1 MSNTIMQVEKVWKV
15 YGRGENIIP
24 VLKGVNLEVKEGE
37 FLLLIGPSGSG
48 KSTLLKLMGLLDL
61 PSSGDMMIDNI
72 WTSELSQSA
81 RARVRNRKLGF
92 VFQSYNLIPE
102 LTVLENILLPTWI
115 KGGDRSLA
123 KRDAWE
129 LLKTVGLVDR
139 ARNSANQLS
148 GGEMQKVSI
157 ARALINHPSM
167 VLADEPTGNL
177 DSKSAQQVMELF
189 KNLNKDTGQT
199 FVLVSHNPNHAV
211 SADRIAS
218 IIDGQIES
226 DGNSFGSGAKAF
238 EKGIG
243 IN

>member
-1 MSNTIMQVEKVWKV
+1 MSDIIMQVEKVWKV
-15 YGRGENIIP
+15 YRRGENVIP
-24 VLKGVNLEVKEGE
+24 VLKGINLDVKQGE
-37 FLLLIGPSGSG
+37 FLLMIGPSGSG

-61 PSSGDMMIDNI
+61 PSSGDMMIDSV

-81 RARVRNRKLGF
+81 RARVRNRKIGF

-115 KGGDRSLA
+115 KGGDRSIA

-129 LLKTVGLVDR
+129 LLKTVGLKGR

-148 GGEMQKVSI
+148 GGEMQKVAI

-189 KNLNKDTGQT
+189 KNLNKDNGQT
-199 FVLVSHNPNHAV
+199 FVLVSHNPNHGV
-211 SADRIAS
+211 HADRIAS
-218 IIDGQIES
+218 IVDGQIES
-226 DGNSFGSGAKAF
+226 NRNPSRSGAKAF
-238 EKGIG
+238 EKGIEG
-243 IN
+243 

>member
-1 MSNTIMQVEKVWKV
+1 MSDIIMQVEKVWKV
-15 YGRGENIIP
+15 YRRGENVIP
-24 VLKGVNLEVKEGE
+24 VLKGINLDVKQGE
-37 FLLLIGPSGSG
+37 FLLMIGPSGSG

-61 PSSGDMMIDNI
+61 PSSGDMMIDSI
-72 WTSELSQSA
+72 RTSELSQSA
-81 RARVRNRKLGF
+81 RARVRNRKIGF

-102 LTVLENILLPTWI
+102 LTVLENVLLPTWI
-115 KGGDRSLA
+115 KGADRSQA

-129 LLKTVGLVDR
+129 LLKTVGLEGR

-148 GGEMQKVSI
+148 GGEMQKVAI

-189 KNLNKDTGQT
+189 KNLNKDKGQT
-199 FVLVSHNPNHAV
+199 FVLVSHNPNHGV
-211 SADRIAS
+211 HADRIAS

-226 DGNSFGSGAKAF
+226 NRNPKSGAKAL
-238 EKGIG
+238 EKGIEG
-243 IN
+243 